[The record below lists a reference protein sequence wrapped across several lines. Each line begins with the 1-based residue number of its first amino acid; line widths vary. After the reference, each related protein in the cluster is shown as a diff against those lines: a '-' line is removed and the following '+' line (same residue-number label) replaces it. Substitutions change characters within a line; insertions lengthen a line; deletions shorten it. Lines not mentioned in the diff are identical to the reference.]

1 MQFNKLYL
9 LKFNSFFGHFYKKLI
24 LFFKKYIY
32 QISKMSL
39 PVALE
44 FENWEPAS
52 VRYMQPRVNDRGGKS
67 ISIISTQLNRLLYV
81 STPCMS
87 TWGMSDY
94 VNEAGESDGKFS
106 MTLRF
111 PNPDY
116 ETSSTKE
123 FLKKMKDFEALVIED
138 AVKNSELW
146 WGEETPREV
155 LKHNFF
161 PFITYAK
168 DKVTKKNDMSK
179 PPKMKVKVPNYN
191 GKWSVEVYDPE
202 QNCLFP
208 NDDTEQTPVDF
219 VPKNSEVKCLIQCAG
234 IWIGGKGWGVTWK
247 LMQCI
252 VKPPAKLTVFGKCHI
267 SLSDNDKERIMN
279 TQTTNDEET
288 SVEDAVQEVVDT
300 TVEDS
305 EDEEEV
311 VPEPVKEPVK
321 KKRVVKKKATA

>member
-1 MQFNKLYL
+1 
-9 LKFNSFFGHFYKKLI
+9 
-24 LFFKKYIY
+24 
-32 QISKMSL
+32 MSL

-116 ETSSTKE
+116 DTPETKE
-123 FLKKMKDFEALVIED
+123 FLKKMKAFESLIIED

-155 LKHNFF
+155 LKHNLF

-208 NDDTEQTPVDF
+208 NDDTNQTPVDF

-267 SLSDNDKERIMN
+267 SLSENDKERIMN
-279 TQTTNDEET
+279 TQTTNNDEET
-288 SVEDAVQEVVDT
+288 SVEETVQEVVDT

-311 VPEPVKEPVK
+311 VPEPEPIKEPVK
-321 KKRVVKKKATA
+321 KKRVVKKKTTE